1 MGVQEMT
8 RFGMKESDFTPLAQ
22 YLAEVIRREK
32 DVAPKVAE
40 YRRNFTRMHYCLPEE
55 EARPLVEELIGTLLK

>member
-1 MGVQEMT
+1 
-8 RFGMKESDFTPLAQ
+8 
-22 YLAEVIRREK
+22 
-32 DVAPKVAE
+32 VAPKVAE